1 MRNWINLITE
11 FQLKDVE
18 KLITT
23 GGDEPPPPPE
33 EKDKWGE
40 GDRPEMV
47 RVTGICWYK
56 DNEDQDE
63 VYSNDL
69 PTEVTI
75 PIFADPDDEGSQMI
89 MITIENELEARYGF
103 RHNARPMFFEYT
115 FV

>member
-1 MRNWINLITE
+1 MRKWIDMLNE
-11 FQLKDVE
+11 FYQPEDE
-18 KLITT
+18 PEG
-23 GGDEPPPPPE
+23 GGD
-33 EKDKWGE
+33 G
-40 GDRPEMV
+40 PEMV

-75 PIFADPDDEGSQMI
+75 PVDADPDDAGSQM
-89 MITIENELEARYGF
+89 MLSVIENELEARYGF